1 MVLTELVFIAALV
14 GATTLVA
21 FAAAKALRFP
31 AAAGSILQ
39 ALTALVDWAGMFAI
53 FLAANLALGGAVIML
68 IRALT
73 PRFVALY
80 ALDNLL
86 MLVLSAA
93 QAFVFQAWWKRD

>member
-1 MVLTELVFIAALV
+1 MVLTEMVFMAALIGV
-14 GATTLVA
+14 TTLIA
-21 FAAAKALRFP
+21 FAAAKALRPP

-39 ALTALVDWAGMFAI
+39 ALTALLDWAGMFAI
-53 FLAANLALGGAVIML
+53 FLAANLTLGGAGILL

-86 MLVLSAA
+86 ILVLTAA